1 MAKVSEEVVQNYIEL
16 VDRLPEIIRQYRLDK
31 DFLAE
36 KSGIKRSSLYRKLKN
51 GSFTKEEMLDLVKA
65 INL

>member
-16 VDRLPEIIRQYRLDK
+16 VERLPEIIRQYRLDK

-36 KSGIKRSSLYRKLKN
+36 QSGIKRSSLYRKLKN
-51 GSFTKEEMLDLVKA
+51 GSFTKEEMLDLVRA

>member
-1 MAKVSEEVVQNYIEL
+1 MAKVSQEVVENYIEL
-16 VDRLPEIIRQYRLDK
+16 VQKLPEIISQYKLHK

-51 GSFTKEEMLDLVKA
+51 GNFTKEEMLELVKA